1 MAAYP
6 GRTDLQVP
14 KVKPGQP
21 QGVAGAQAAA
31 LRAVPMHT
39 ATGPVGQPAPDTGTS
54 VVPMDAPT
62 QNPNEP
68 VTAGAPIGAGPGIE
82 ALGPGAQAQLGNPE
96 DPVRAQVAA
105 LYRVNP
111 NPDLLRLMELLD
123 MQGR

>member
-14 KVKPGQP
+14 KVAPNQPYGQ
-21 QGVAGAQAAA
+21 AGAQRAAISQIP
-31 LRAVPMHT
+31 LPQS
-39 ATGPVGQPAPDTGTS
+39 GPLGEPQGGPAQ
-54 VVPMDAPT
+54 VVPLGAPT

-68 VTAGAPIGAGPGIE
+68 VTAGAPIGPGPGPE
-82 ALGPGAQAQLGNPE
+82 VLGTQGAAIMGQPP
-96 DPVRAQVAA
+96 DPVREQVAA

-123 MQGR
+123 YQGR

>member
-14 KVKPGQP
+14 KVKPGQA

-31 LRAVPMHT
+31 LRAVPLGT
-39 ATGPVGQPAPDTGTS
+39 QTGPVGQPQGAPAQI
-54 VVPMDAPT
+54 VPMGAPT

-68 VTAGAPIGAGPGIE
+68 VTAGAPIGPGPGLE
-82 ALGPGAQAQLGNPE
+82 ALGPAAQAQMGQPA
-96 DPVRAQVAA
+96 DPVRQQVAA

-123 MQGR
+123 VQGR